1 MFKIIF
7 IFSNMAVWKF
17 EITVHN
23 FFKKFLKCIW
33 VIFICL
39 NSLYWSIVDLQCC
52 ISFCY
57 IAMWFMYKSFLT
69 LRSHGLQ
76 HGRLPCLSL
85 SPAVCSNS
93 CSFSWWCHP
102 AISSSVA
109 PFSPCPQSFPV
120 SGFFPICQFY
130 LSGGQRIGASAS
142 VLPMNIQDWFPLG
155 LTGFISLLS

>member
-1 MFKIIF
+1 
-7 IFSNMAVWKF
+7 MAVWKF

-23 FFKKFLKCIW
+23 FFKNFLKCIW

-39 NSLYWSIVDLQCC
+39 NLLYWSIVDLQCC

-57 IAMWFMYKSFLT
+57 VAKWFMYKSFLT
-69 LRSHGLQ
+69 LWSHGLQ
-76 HGRLPCLSL
+76 HARLPCLSL

-93 CSFSWWCHP
+93 CSFSRWCHP
-102 AISSSVA
+102 TISSSVA
-109 PFSPCPQSFPV
+109 PLSPCSQSFPV

-130 LSGGQRIGASAS
+130 LSAGQRIGASAS